1 MALSNELISQFAKLV
16 KDDKPAK
23 KETTVYGTVVIDSGV
38 KYVKIDGS
46 DRLTPISMTAD
57 VKDNERVT
65 VMIKNHTAIVNGN
78 ISSPAARTGDVQEVG
93 NKITE
98 VEILVADKVDTKQ
111 LNAQVARIDNLI
123 AENATITNKLT
134 AAEAD
139 IDNLEANNATIT
151 GKLTAA
157 EADID
162 NLEVNKLSA
171 SVAEAK
177 YATIENL
184 DATNA
189 DIHNL
194 NADYGAFKSLT
205 TDKLTANEA
214 SINDLTTSNAT
225 ITNKLTAAE
234 ADIDNL
240 TAENATITGKL
251 TASEADIDNLKTS
264 NATITGKLTAA
275 EADIDNLEA
284 TKLSAESADLKYAN
298 IDFTNIGKAAIES
311 FFSKSGMISD
321 LVVGDTSVTGKL
333 VGVTIIG
340 DLIEGGTVKADKLVV
355 LGSDGLYYKLNTDG
369 VSTSAEQTEY
379 NSLNGSVITA
389 KSITAEKVR
398 VDDLVAFGATIGGFH
413 ITDNSIYSGVK
424 ESATNTTRGIYMD
437 TDGQIAFGNTNR
449 FVKFYKD
456 QDGAYK
462 LAVSADDISFG
473 ADNKN
478 IKTAIEDIESR
489 MTSAETSITQN
500 KNQISLR
507 ATKTEVTTAI
517 TNLEIGGRNYI
528 LNSANIIVD
537 RLNATGSYAEY
548 AKVNVGQ
555 SYMNIKANTP
565 LIFSFDLE
573 MHAGTANPTFQI
585 YNTNVAC
592 PKRLVGGSLTFE
604 AAVGDVI
611 KKRCSISTYLI
622 DRTEP
627 TETDNYIEFFST
639 YKTGNV
645 FKVTNM
651 KLEMGDKAT
660 DWTPAPEDAESLIED
675 VDTRTT
681 DSINDVQTKVEA
693 NTAAIDILID
703 KISMLV
709 VGENGS
715 TLYEQTDDGYTFNLA
730 TIKNSID
737 SASNNIT
744 VLSDAIDN
752 IDGAT
757 NNLQELVRNLEN
769 KTAYIQMKTDSDGNP
784 CIELGKDDNPFKVR
798 ITNKTIDFL
807 NGSST
812 VAYFNNKSLYIETAV
827 IKNELE
833 IGEGSGFS
841 WKKRPNGNMGLQ
853 WIGGIN

>member
-1 MALSNELISQFAKLV
+1 MALSNELISQFAKLA
-16 KDDKPAK
+16 KDDKPTK

-194 NADYGAFKSLT
+194 NADYGTFKSLT

-214 SINDLTTSNAT
+214 S
-225 ITNKLTAAE
+225 
-234 ADIDNL
+234 
-240 TAENATITGKL
+240 
-251 TASEADIDNLKTS
+251 
-264 NATITGKLTAA
+264 
-275 EADIDNLEA
+275 IDNLEA

-389 KSITAEKVR
+389 KSITAEKIR

-437 TDGQIAFGNTNR
+437 TDSQIAFGDTNR
-449 FVKFYKD
+449 FIKFYKD
-456 QDGAYK
+456 QDGDYK

-473 ADNKN
+473 VDNKN
-478 IKTAIEDIESR
+478 IKTAIDEISESVNN
-489 MTSAETSITQN
+489 IQ
-500 KNQISLR
+500 
-507 ATKTEVTTAI
+507 
-517 TNLEIGGRNYI
+517 IGGRNYI

-555 SYMNIKANTP
+555 SYMNIKEHTP

-573 MHAGTANPTFQI
+573 MHVGTANPTFQI
-585 YNTNVAC
+585 YNTNAAG
-592 PKRLVGGSLTFE
+592 PKRLVGGTLTFE

-627 TETDNYIEFFST
+627 TETDNYIEFYSI

-660 DWTPAPEDAESLIED
+660 DWTPAPEDAESIIAD

-693 NTAAIDILID
+693 NMAAIDILID

-752 IDGAT
+752 IDGTT